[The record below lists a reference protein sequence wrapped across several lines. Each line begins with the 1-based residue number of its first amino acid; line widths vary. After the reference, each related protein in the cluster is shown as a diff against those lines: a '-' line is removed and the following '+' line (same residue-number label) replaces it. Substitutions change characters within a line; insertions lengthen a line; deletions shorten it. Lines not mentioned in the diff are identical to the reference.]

1 MYFVIIM
8 AFALVLSDGL
18 PPERCDIFGGASAAG
33 SRLGTLAIAL
43 GQLVVIWI
51 VAIVGR
57 RRALGKLDGTPA
69 GHDRGID
76 THASFQQL
84 LLYLLAGLLVLTM
97 VFTPW
102 ARLVR
107 EDWGLGA
114 IPLLGD
120 LLLLFPLFASLI
132 IAWTVFF
139 PLEKRFRSES
149 FPHCHEEDGDAEA
162 ATAPSVANHATAA
175 LQAAK
180 RQPGRADTSLG
191 GYLLDKMRH
200 QVLILA
206 VPMCIIVLA
215 KHILYG
221 PLSASLPLPADEQMR
236 GLILNS
242 ALGTVSVV
250 VLVIAPLLLRYIWA
264 TEPLPAGPLRDR
276 FVQTCERIG
285 LRYRE
290 ILLWH
295 THGMAVNAAVMG
307 FVFPMRYIL
316 VSDALLETMDEN
328 EIEAVFG
335 HEAGHVRHWH
345 LPFFGVFAIVSMYAA
360 GGAMH
365 LLFTI
370 GRWMRESGHDPGFL
384 HDDSVLQ
391 LVALAVLLAMWLFGF
406 SWLSRK
412 FERQADLFGVRCIT
426 PDVETCVAHC
436 PVHGEG
442 GVNEARTTNLC
453 VTAASLF
460 GRTLTKIAELNGIPR
475 EAPSW
480 RHGSIA
486 SRCRLIERF
495 ATDATEL
502 RRFDRLILHI
512 KLGLVAI
519 ALVGS
524 AAAVWIYYE
533 PVMHALRS
541 SA

>member
-8 AFALVLSDGL
+8 AFALILSDGL
-18 PPERCDIFGGASAAG
+18 PPERCDIFGGVSMEA

-43 GQLVVIWI
+43 GQLVLIWV
-51 VAIVGR
+51 VALVAR
-57 RRALGKLDGTPA
+57 RRALGKLNGTAA
-69 GHDRGID
+69 GHDRAID
-76 THASFQQL
+76 THAYFQQL
-84 LLYLLAGLLVLTM
+84 LLYLLAGLLILTI

-114 IPLLGD
+114 IPLVGD
-120 LLLLFPLFASLI
+120 LLLLFPLFASLT

-139 PLEKRFRSES
+139 PVEKRFRQES
-149 FPHCHEEDGDAEA
+149 FAHDPEEDGDAETA
-162 ATAPSVANHATAA
+162 AEPSVANHATAA

-180 RQPGRADTSLG
+180 RQPGQADTSLG

-221 PLSASLPLPADEQMR
+221 PMLASLPLPADGQMR

-242 ALGTVSVV
+242 ALGTVSVF

-264 TEPLPAGPLRDR
+264 TEPLPPGPLRDR
-276 FVQTCERIG
+276 FVGTCERIG

-307 FVFPMRYIL
+307 FVAPLRYIL

-370 GRWMRESGHDPGFL
+370 GRWVRESGGDPGML
-384 HDDSVLQ
+384 HDNSVLQ
-391 LVALAVLLAMWLFGF
+391 LVALGVLLAMWLFGF

-426 PDVETCVAHC
+426 PDVETCVEHC
-436 PVHGEG
+436 PVHGAG
-442 GVNEARTTNLC
+442 GVGGKTNNLC
-453 VTAASLF
+453 VTAAGLF

-486 SRCRLIERF
+486 SRCRLIERL

-502 RRFDRLILHI
+502 RRFDRLILRI

-533 PVMHALRS
+533 PVMHALKN
-541 SA
+541 AA